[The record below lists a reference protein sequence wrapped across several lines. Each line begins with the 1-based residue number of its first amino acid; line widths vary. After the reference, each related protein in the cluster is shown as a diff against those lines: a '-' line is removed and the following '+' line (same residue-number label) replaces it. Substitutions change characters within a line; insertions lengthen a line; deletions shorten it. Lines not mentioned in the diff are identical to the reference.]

1 MHMHITLKRHLIF
14 FARQNSFS
22 FVLTLDLF
30 VSRVCQIVTA
40 DCSRLVH
47 NKIMRKGNKL
57 LVPGAG
63 LDQGTNLIFLISW
76 NFKLFFV
83 MPEA

>member
-57 LVPGAG
+57 LVPGCRPG
-63 LDQGTNLIFLISW
+63 SRYKPYFFNFLE
-76 NFKLFFV
+76 F
-83 MPEA
+83 